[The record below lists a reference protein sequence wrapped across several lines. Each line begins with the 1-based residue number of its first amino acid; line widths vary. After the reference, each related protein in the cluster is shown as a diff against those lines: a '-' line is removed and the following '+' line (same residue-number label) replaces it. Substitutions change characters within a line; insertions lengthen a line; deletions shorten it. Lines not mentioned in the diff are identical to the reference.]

1 MVNFESRNKYGVY
14 DLQKLVSLLRS
25 PDGCPWDREQT
36 HGSIRRNL
44 LEEAYEA
51 AEAIDEGDPAH
62 LCEELGDVLTQV
74 VFHAD
79 IEADAGRFDLDGVA
93 DRVCRKLLLRHPHVF
108 GDATVESSD
117 EVLRNWDEIKRVEKE
132 QDTVSDALDAV
143 AKSLPAL
150 WRAEKL
156 QKKAAKVVPALNA
169 PSDGA
174 QDLGRALFNLVN
186 AARLSGVD
194 PEEALNRYCDGF
206 TERFRALESSGS
218 DLKTAPAE
226 RLL

>member
-1 MVNFESRNKYGVY
+1 MVNFENRNKYGVY

-79 IEADAGRFDLDGVA
+79 IESDAGRFDLDGVA

-108 GDATVESSD
+108 GDVTVENSD
-117 EVLRNWDEIKRVEKE
+117 EVLRNWDDIKRAEKN
-132 QDTVSDALDAV
+132 QDTVSDSLDAV

-156 QKKAAKVVPALNA
+156 QKKAAKASPALNI
-169 PSDGA
+169 PSDGS
-174 QDLGRALFNLVN
+174 QDFGRELFELVN
-186 AARLSGVD
+186 AARVCGVD
-194 PEEALNRYCDGF
+194 PEEALHRYCDGF
-206 TERFRALESSGS
+206 TERFRAIEQSGRE
-218 DLKTAPAE
+218 LKNVPAE
-226 RLL
+226 DFG